1 MGDDDDSQTELWT
14 HGEERT
20 DVMGD
25 SDDSQRASKLRFF
38 NTSHQV
44 KLTLQILLVVL

>member
-1 MGDDDDSQTELWT
+1 MDTHGEERTDVMGDDDDSQTELWT

-25 SDDSQRASKLRFF
+25 DDDSQTELWTHTGR
-38 NTSHQV
+38 NVQT
-44 KLTLQILLVVL
+44 